1 MPGSVRNAVSVGV
14 LPFSLCK
21 SLTETR
27 QWPVRMVEYH
37 GGETERMALTATS
50 RRSWQMTKRLT
61 PTALVTLREFL
72 EDYPVEAFYIYV
84 MKETS
89 PLFTWDATGVAM
101 AGRYLVRVAGDWNQ
115 QSFLARTETT
125 VELVEVA

>member
-1 MPGSVRNAVSVGV
+1 MPGAVRNAVSVGV
-14 LPFSLCK
+14 LPFSLCR

-27 QWPVRMVEYH
+27 QWPVRMIEYH

-50 RRSWQMTKRLT
+50 RRSWQMAKRLT
-61 PTALVTLREFL
+61 PAALITLREFL
-72 EDYPVEAFYIYV
+72 EAHPVDAFYIYV
-84 MKETS
+84 MKETN
-89 PLFTWDATGVAM
+89 PPFTWDATGVAT

-115 QSFLARTETT
+115 TSFLARTETT